1 MSTEENIIIWDTR
14 FPLLTNRYFIWD
26 MIKVLGIA
34 STILLVLMIFIM
46 EDVVMAIQFAGL
58 MGGIMFVIFSIACLL
73 LWNGFDARFSVGRNG
88 VSYESGST
96 GKKWNRAAL
105 VLGVLAGKPG
115 TAGAGALAMNG
126 EAGSYSWNEIVKITV
141 DEKRRIISLHNSW
154 RTLNRLYCLEGNF
167 DQVLQVFRGRL
178 DPAKIIMK

>member
-1 MSTEENIIIWDTR
+1 MSTDEEIIIWDTR
-14 FPLLTNRYFIWD
+14 FSLLTNRYFMWD
-26 MIKVLGIA
+26 MIRVLGIA
-34 STILLVLMIFIM
+34 STILLVLMVVIM
-46 EDVVMAIQFAGL
+46 RDLVMAVQFAGL
-58 MGGIMFVIFSIACLL
+58 IGGIMLVVMCIACLIL
-73 LWNGFDARFSVGRNG
+73 GNGFDARFSVGQNG

-96 GKKWNRAAL
+96 GKKWNNAAI

-115 TAGAGALAMNG
+115 AVGAGALAKSG

-167 DQVLQVFRGRL
+167 EQVLQLFRGRL
-178 DPAKIIMK
+178 DPAKIVMK